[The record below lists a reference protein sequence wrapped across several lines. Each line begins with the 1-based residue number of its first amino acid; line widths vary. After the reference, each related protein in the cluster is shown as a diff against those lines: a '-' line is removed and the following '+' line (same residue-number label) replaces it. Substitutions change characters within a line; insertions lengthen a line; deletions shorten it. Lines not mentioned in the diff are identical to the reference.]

1 MLTYKPRLDP
11 TLTGEAKIMVEIKLD
26 RPFSQRVAIED
37 ESGSVSLVDVLYS
50 WLPSKC
56 ARCGHLGHKASRCL
70 GQPLEPA
77 GSTKTSS
84 QESGNIVTSVIS
96 AGEPENMLVDKEE
109 RDTTFVHSVLN
120 VTVPH
125 TPTAIM
131 DVTFASVITLEDVT
145 IKLKDQITIDGG
157 KKPSSKKDTSFSL
170 KGNVGQGSPN
180 TASEHLST
188 PALADDEDES
198 LSDEELDPKENLS
211 PLDKVF
217 LRDRPVKPSTK
228 VKEMQSHSV
237 ARGRGNRGRGKSG
250 GHG

>member
-1 MLTYKPRLDP
+1 MHRMLTYKPRLDP
-11 TLTGEAKIMVEIKLD
+11 TLMGEAKILVEIKLD
-26 RPFSQRVAIED
+26 RPFAQRVAIED

-84 QESGNIVTSVIS
+84 KESGNIVTSVIS
-96 AGEPENMLVDKEE
+96 AGEPENMLVNKEE

-125 TPTAIM
+125 TPTPTAIM
-131 DVTFASVITLEDVT
+131 DVTSASVITLEDVT

-188 PALADDEDES
+188 PALAGNTPTNSPICLVSPKETPSSSSNLVSTNSDPASCRIKRS
-198 LSDEELDPKENLS
+198 LSSSNL
-211 PLDKVF
+211 L
-217 LRDRPVKPSTK
+217 T
-228 VKEMQSHSV
+228 
-237 ARGRGNRGRGKSG
+237 NRFSSL
-250 GHG
+250 

>member
-1 MLTYKPRLDP
+1 
-11 TLTGEAKIMVEIKLD
+11 
-26 RPFSQRVAIED
+26 
-37 ESGSVSLVDVLYS
+37 
-50 WLPSKC
+50 
-56 ARCGHLGHKASRCL
+56 
-70 GQPLEPA
+70 
-77 GSTKTSS
+77 
-84 QESGNIVTSVIS
+84 
-96 AGEPENMLVDKEE
+96 MLVDKEE

-188 PALADDEDES
+188 PALAGNTPTNSPICLVSPKETPSSSSNLVSTNSDPASCRIKRSLSSSNLLTNHDEDES